1 MANRSPRLFV
11 HISTDIATYL
21 FELLLNQTAMQHIQF
36 GIWKLNDELKGMY
49 GILYKA
55 EEAMP
60 QSKKSAKRKAAD
72 KKKAAKK
79 K

>member
-1 MANRSPRLFV
+1 
-11 HISTDIATYL
+11 
-21 FELLLNQTAMQHIQF
+21 MQHIQF